1 MEPTDSNDNIPLSR
15 DDCGDGAHTEREQT
29 EGLASLQWQRE
40 EGGRMS
46 RRETGRRTPMSTPHR
61 LAALQEATARAGE
74 DSDDDERRDVEGALR
89 RIRRAA
95 TEAEEQ
101 PVIPSETTNQHV
113 GMTQFEED
121 AKGLVARLW

>member
-1 MEPTDSNDNIPLSR
+1 MEPTDGNDNMPLAR
-15 DDCGDGAHTEREQT
+15 GECGDETHTEREQA
-29 EGLASLQWQRE
+29 EGLASLQWQQE

-46 RRETGRRTPMSTPHR
+46 RRETERRTPTSTPYR

-101 PVIPSETTNQHV
+101 PVIPTENTN
-113 GMTQFEED
+113 
-121 AKGLVARLW
+121 